1 MTKENLIHDWEYL
14 KNQLLQNK
22 SSKKLGYADEEEENR
37 ILNTASD
44 LFVRAVKEYGFLWA
58 SKNLKPIE
66 K

>member
-37 ILNTASD
+37 ILNTASA
-44 LFVRAVKEYGFLWA
+44 LFDRAVKEYVFLWA

>member
-37 ILNTASD
+37 ILNTASA
-44 LFVRAVKEYGFLWA
+44 LFDRAVKEYGFLWV

>member
-14 KNQLLQNK
+14 KNQLLRNK

-37 ILNTASD
+37 ILKTASV
-44 LFVRAVKEYGFLWA
+44 LFDRAVKEYGFLWA